1 MSNIIMKKS
10 TYETLKNDGYSEK
23 QIKALA
29 SMATFNGASE
39 YHGKMDAYSCRPF
52 PSGKCCLCFIDRN
65 KDFDAWEASE
75 VKYEY
80 ANKRSFNQILAGVRR
95 KAFKECCP
103 YIRYEK
109 WDKDNRWYLDYGMF
123 KNDIPYSKENYVE
136 FDI

>member
-1 MSNIIMKKS
+1 MSNLIMKKS
-10 TYETLKNDGYSEK
+10 TYETLKNDGYTDK

-29 SMATFNGASE
+29 SMATFNCASE

-52 PSGKCCLCFIDRN
+52 PSGKCCLCFINQD
-65 KDFDAWEASE
+65 KYSDDWESSD
-75 VKYEY
+75 VKYAY

-95 KAFKECCP
+95 KAFKDCCP

-109 WDKDNRWYLDYGMF
+109 WDNDNRWYFDYDMF
-123 KNDIPYSKENYVE
+123 KNDIPYTKENYVA